1 MFFEEGEIQLKRKFA
16 LIVFIIAAL
25 GITTLFTPEIE
36 AKSERQKWLDELE
49 RIKREE
55 SQTNK
60 AMNDAEKKITS
71 IKMDI
76 KKATAEINSLDQQI
90 EETEG
95 LIVEK
100 EEEISITEGLA
111 EEASQLLDEAI
122 ARVAERD
129 ELLKVRVRALYETGE
144 VSYIEALLDSESIGD
159 FLSRMDMMEKVVNS
173 DKQILADNIADKEE
187 IESRK
192 LQLDAF
198 LEQLRGDYAVLFAM
212 KEDLQRKYKEKTVFI
227 ASLEVEEEEWIKEEE
242 RLDAELAQ
250 LAKEKAKVNL
260 EIKKTEYSGGAFT
273 WPVPDSYKITS
284 NYGYRTHPV
293 TGKKQS
299 FHSGTDIGAPQGTT
313 IVAGAAGEVIL
324 AKKDY
329 GTYGNT
335 IMIDHGGIVTL
346 YAHIRHGGILVKEGD
361 QVKRGQK
368 IAEVGSTGRSTG
380 PHLHFSVLK
389 NGEYLDPM
397 KYLKS
402 K

>member
-1 MFFEEGEIQLKRKFA
+1 M
-16 LIVFIIAAL
+16 LIVFIIATL
-25 GITTLFTPEIE
+25 SVSTLFTPEIA
-36 AKSERQKWLDELE
+36 AKSERQKLLE
-49 RIKREE
+49 QLEQIKRTE
-55 SQTNK
+55 SQANK
-60 AMNDAEKKITS
+60 AMKEAEQKINK
-71 IKMDI
+71 IKMDM
-76 KKATAEINSLDQQI
+76 KKATAEINSLDRQI

-95 LIVEK
+95 KITAK
-100 EEEISITEGLA
+100 EEEIAITEAEA
-111 EEASQLLDEAI
+111 EEAAQQLDEAI
-122 ARVAERD
+122 ARVEARD
-129 ELLKVRVRALYETGE
+129 ELLKVRVRALYETGD
-144 VSYIEALLDSESIGD
+144 VSYLEALLDSKSIGD

-187 IESRK
+187 IEARK
-192 LQLDAF
+192 LELDAF
-198 LEQLRGDYAVLFAM
+198 LAQLQADYAVLYAM
-212 KEDLQRKYKEKTVFI
+212 KEDLQRQYKEKTVFI
-227 ASLEVEEEEWIKEEE
+227 ASLELSEEEWQKEEE
-242 RLDAELAQ
+242 RLAAELAQ
-250 LAKEKAKVNL
+250 LAKEKARVNL

-293 TGKKQS
+293 TGQKQS

-313 IVAGAAGEVIL
+313 IVAAADGDVIL

-361 QVKRGQK
+361 TVKRGQK